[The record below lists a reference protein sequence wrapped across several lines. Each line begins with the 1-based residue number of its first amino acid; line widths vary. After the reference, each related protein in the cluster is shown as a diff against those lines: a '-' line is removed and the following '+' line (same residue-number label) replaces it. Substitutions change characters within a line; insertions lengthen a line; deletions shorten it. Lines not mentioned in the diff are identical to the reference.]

1 MMKRPTEKDTK
12 KVIMDYLAEVEKE
25 LQTAKKG
32 KFNPAEV
39 RKEEYKK
46 EVAVKAEAIV
56 EKGILNQDIIDEYE
70 GLKEDIENKKKD
82 LKALYGI
89 DVKAETLAALI
100 EANNIELTTFKEAK
114 DALIAEKNAELE
126 VLRVQFND
134 LRFELSKEYNDKKA
148 ELELQFK
155 RDKENAKYDLDREK
169 KIENDKWADEKA
181 TREAALATRESD
193 VKIREEVVSEEEEE
207 IADLKA
213 EVEGLPQKIIIATKK
228 AQEDAEKKMNSI
240 LEEREAT
247 LKKEVELDKK
257 LLEQELAAVK
267 AQLASEKENSL
278 TLTTKLDAA
287 YKQINEIATKVAQSN
302 QPIYANGNNK

>member
-12 KVIMDYLAEVEKE
+12 KVIMEYLAEVEKE
-25 LQTAKKG
+25 LAAKKEG
-32 KFNPAEV
+32 KFNPEEV
-39 RKEEYKK
+39 RKAEHKK
-46 EVAVKAEAIV
+46 EVAVKAEAVV
-56 EKGILNQDIIDEYE
+56 ERGILNQEILDEYN
-70 GLKEDIENKKKD
+70 GLKEDIENKKVD
-82 LKALYGI
+82 LKNLYAI

-100 EANNIELTTFKEAK
+100 ESHNIELSTFKEAK
-114 DALIAEKNAELE
+114 DALIAEKQAELDSLQAQYDE
-126 VLRVQFND
+126 
-134 LRFELSKEYNDKKA
+134 KKA
-148 ELELQFK
+148 ALDKQYREDKAEIDKQLK
-155 RDKENAKYDLDREK
+155 RDKEDAKYDLDKTK
-169 KIENDKWADEKA
+169 KTANDEWADEKK
-181 TREAALATRESD
+181 TREAELAKRESD
-193 VKIREEVVSEEEEE
+193 VKIREEVVAEKEEE

-228 AQEDAEKKMNSI
+228 AQDDAEKKMNSI
-240 LEEREAT
+240 LEEKEAT

>member
-12 KVIMDYLAEVEKE
+12 KAIMEYLAEVEKE
-25 LQTAKKG
+25 LKTAKEG

-39 RKEEYKK
+39 RKEEHKK
-46 EVAVKAEAIV
+46 EVAVKAESIV
-56 EKGILNQDIIDEYE
+56 EKGILNPEILDEFNA
-70 GLKEDIENKKKD
+70 LKEDIENKKAD

-100 EANNIELTTFKEAK
+100 ESHNIEIETFKAAK
-114 DALIAEKNAELE
+114 DELIAEKTAELE
-126 VLRVQFND
+126 ELRAQYND
-134 LRFELSKEYNDKKA
+134 LRDSLSKEYNDKKA

-181 TREAALATRESD
+181 TREAELASRESD
-193 VKIREEVVSEEEEE
+193 VKIREEVVAEKEEE

-213 EVEGLPQKIIIATKK
+213 EVEALPQKIIVATKK

-240 LEEREAT
+240 LEEKRTALE
-247 LKKEVELDKK
+247 KEVELDKK
-257 LLEQELAAVK
+257 LIEQELNAVK
-267 AQLASEKENSL
+267 AQLAAERETNS
-278 TLTTKLDAA
+278 TLTTKLDNAYNKINDLAA
-287 YKQINEIATKVAQSN
+287 KVAQSN